1 MEIVPA
7 ELGIIGDVLADTA
20 REIIETWEDIGPPAA
35 DPENNP
41 ALLAEAAARLTDV
54 LKRVEMDSLSRLD
67 TGTQASALTEDPAA
81 LSGVDISELGDY
93 GLTVISGLG
102 TIAAELGLVHCQQTV
117 TALALPFALWIAR
130 HDGELQTLE
139 DVTNTVAQLANSLQD
154 PVRLEELCV
163 EVSEILDAVS
173 DDIRQDLDN
182 SNPGRPWRILNI
194 NHSIIATRTN
204 NPQTME
210 ATFELLIE
218 NLPDDAP
225 NFFREGMGQMDIV
238 GYPPRVREVMQRYY
252 DRYFDRRKLH

>member
-41 ALLAEAAARLTDV
+41 ALLAEAAERLTEV
-54 LKRVEMDSLSRLD
+54 LKQVEMDALSRLD
-67 TGTQASALTEDPAA
+67 TSAQATVFTEDPTA
-81 LSGVDISELGDY
+81 LSEVDISELGDY

-102 TIAAELGLVHCQQTV
+102 AIAAELGLAQCQQTV

-139 DVTNTVAQLANSLQD
+139 DITNTVAQLANSLQD

-163 EVSEILDAVS
+163 EVGEI
-173 DDIRQDLDN
+173 QDLDN

-210 ATFELLIE
+210 AAFELLIE

-225 NFFREGMGQMDIV
+225 DFFREGMGQMDIV
-238 GYPPRVREVMQRYY
+238 GYPARVREVMQRYY